1 MNEILRWVALAIL
14 RRMDDGGAVVC
25 MARYPDGTSKTTNLD
40 RWMDGKWLVAK
51 NGKVVGWFD
60 DELAARAFGGLL

>member
-1 MNEILRWVALAIL
+1 MNKILRRVAMAIL
-14 RRMDDGGAVVC
+14 RRMDDGAAGVC

-40 RWMDGKWLVAK
+40 RWMDGKWLVSK

-60 DELAARAFGGLL
+60 DELAAREYAGLL